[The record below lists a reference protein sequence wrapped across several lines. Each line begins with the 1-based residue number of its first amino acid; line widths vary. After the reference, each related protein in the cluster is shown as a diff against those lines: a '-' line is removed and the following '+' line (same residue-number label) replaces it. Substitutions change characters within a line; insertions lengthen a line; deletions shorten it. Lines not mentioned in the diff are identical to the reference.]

1 MRKPLLKARQLL
13 LLAYLLT
20 AVLWVVR
27 CLVGCGVMLNYK
39 LQGKM
44 PQTHV
49 DAAELVT
56 ESFAPY
62 SSNEWWT
69 PPDNDPAWYLSTDSD
84 PHIYWQGQGYIE
96 TVVLDAAHR
105 LPPGGVAL
113 YYLKPGQTDYTEA
126 QKVYAKVTAPGVYT
140 FDLGG
145 QWVTGLRID
154 PDSVGGVPTLFT
166 GIDLNPLRP
175 WYTRFVP
182 TAGWWLVLAFVPAV
196 AGFWCGIL
204 FLLLLDHIIP
214 HLHRNSQRAEGPR
227 SQLKRTTMLVLAVTL
242 HNIPEGMAVGVV
254 YAGYLAGNTQISA
267 AAAMALS
274 LGIAI
279 QNFPEGAIISMP
291 LRAEGTGKPKAFLGG
306 VLSGI
311 VEPIGAILTILAA
324 GLIVPAL
331 PYLLSFAA
339 GAMLYVVVEE
349 LIPEMSQGEH
359 SDVGTIFFAV
369 GFSVMM
375 MLDVALG

>member
-13 LLAYLLT
+13 LLAYLLA

-44 PQTHV
+44 PQTHA

-69 PPDNDPAWYLSTDSD
+69 PPDDDPAWYLSTDSD

-113 YYLKPGQTDYTEA
+113 YYVKPGQTDYTEA

-166 GIDLNPLRP
+166 GIELNPPRP

-196 AGFWCGIL
+196 A
-204 FLLLLDHIIP
+204 
-214 HLHRNSQRAEGPR
+214 
-227 SQLKRTTMLVLAVTL
+227 
-242 HNIPEGMAVGVV
+242 
-254 YAGYLAGNTQISA
+254 
-267 AAAMALS
+267 AAMAS
-274 LGIAI
+274 
-279 QNFPEGAIISMP
+279 
-291 LRAEGTGKPKAFLGG
+291 
-306 VLSGI
+306 
-311 VEPIGAILTILAA
+311 
-324 GLIVPAL
+324 
-331 PYLLSFAA
+331 
-339 GAMLYVVVEE
+339 
-349 LIPEMSQGEH
+349 
-359 SDVGTIFFAV
+359 AV
-369 GFSVMM
+369 GSFFIKKEPKKF
-375 MLDVALG
+375 

>member
-1 MRKPLLKARQLL
+1 MRKPLLKTRQLL
-13 LLAYLLT
+13 LLAYLLA

-69 PPDNDPAWYLSTDSD
+69 PPDDDPAWYLSTDSD

-166 GIDLNPLRP
+166 GIELNPARA
-175 WYTRFVP
+175 WYTRFIP
-182 TAGWWLVLAFVPAV
+182 TAGWWLVLTFGPCIAAAFVS
-196 AGFWCGIL
+196 L
-204 FLLLLDHIIP
+204 FI
-214 HLHRNSQRAEGPR
+214 R
-227 SQLKRTTMLVLAVTL
+227 K
-242 HNIPEGMAVGVV
+242 
-254 YAGYLAGNTQISA
+254 
-267 AAAMALS
+267 
-274 LGIAI
+274 
-279 QNFPEGAIISMP
+279 
-291 LRAEGTGKPKAFLGG
+291 K
-306 VLSGI
+306 
-311 VEPIGAILTILAA
+311 
-324 GLIVPAL
+324 
-331 PYLLSFAA
+331 
-339 GAMLYVVVEE
+339 
-349 LIPEMSQGEH
+349 
-359 SDVGTIFFAV
+359 
-369 GFSVMM
+369 
-375 MLDVALG
+375 

>member
-13 LLAYLLT
+13 LLAYLLA

-69 PPDNDPAWYLSTDSD
+69 PPDDDPAWYLSTDSD
-84 PHIYWQGQGYIE
+84 PHIYWQGQVHRDRHAGRGAP
-96 TVVLDAAHR
+96 AA
-105 LPPGGVAL
+105 PGGVAL

-126 QKVYAKVTAPGVYT
+126 QKVYGQVTGPGAIT

-166 GIDLNPLRP
+166 GIDLNPRAMVHPLCP
-175 WYTRFVP
+175 D
-182 TAGWWLVLAFVPAV
+182 GWLV
-196 AGFWCGIL
+196 AGAGVCAGSGGGDGERGL
-204 FLLLLDHIIP
+204 FLLY
-214 HLHRNSQRAEGPR
+214 
-227 SQLKRTTMLVLAVTL
+227 K
-242 HNIPEGMAVGVV
+242 
-254 YAGYLAGNTQISA
+254 
-267 AAAMALS
+267 
-274 LGIAI
+274 
-279 QNFPEGAIISMP
+279 
-291 LRAEGTGKPKAFLGG
+291 EGTVGEGFILPGCVRWRRPPRRVKTPPYGLMFT
-306 VLSGI
+306 
-311 VEPIGAILTILAA
+311 GAL
-324 GLIVPAL
+324 
-331 PYLLSFAA
+331 
-339 GAMLYVVVEE
+339 
-349 LIPEMSQGEH
+349 
-359 SDVGTIFFAV
+359 
-369 GFSVMM
+369 
-375 MLDVALG
+375 

>member
-13 LLAYLLT
+13 LLAYLLA

-69 PPDNDPAWYLSTDSD
+69 PPDDDPAWYLSTDSD

-96 TVVLDAAHR
+96 TAVLDAAHR

-126 QKVYAKVTAPGVYT
+126 QKVYARVTAPGVYT

-166 GIDLNPLRP
+166 GIDLNPPRP

-196 AGFWCGIL
+196 A
-204 FLLLLDHIIP
+204 
-214 HLHRNSQRAEGPR
+214 
-227 SQLKRTTMLVLAVTL
+227 
-242 HNIPEGMAVGVV
+242 
-254 YAGYLAGNTQISA
+254 
-267 AAAMALS
+267 AAMASAVCSFFIKKEQTALA
-274 LGIAI
+274 IAAATAGTNASTSH
-279 QNFPEGAIISMP
+279 QPAVGTKRVYHGRGGFRSMP
-291 LRAEGTGKPKAFLGG
+291 VNSVGTPPT
-306 VLSGI
+306 LSGSMRSP
-311 VEPIGAILTILAA
+311 VTHCPPKSN
-324 GLIVPAL
+324 V
-331 PYLLSFAA
+331 
-339 GAMLYVVVEE
+339 
-349 LIPEMSQGEH
+349 
-359 SDVGTIFFAV
+359 
-369 GFSVMM
+369 
-375 MLDVALG
+375 